1 MAIRE
6 RRKGPRFNVHQPV
19 HFVRKDRKKD
29 CRSLNIGLDGIKI
42 ETDGEVRPDDVLDLT
57 LLVGE
62 SLVKAKGKVVYV
74 EELPDETFHAGIV
87 FQEISQEGREAL
99 MKYFSDIMTY
109 GAERRGI
116 LKKTE

>member
-1 MAIRE
+1 MDIHE
-6 RRKGPRFNVHQPV
+6 RRKGPRFNVHHPV
-19 HFVRKDRKKD
+19 HFTRKDRKKD
-29 CRSLNIGLDGIKI
+29 ARSLNIGLDGIKI

-62 SLVKAKGKVVYV
+62 SLVKAKGRVVYV
-74 EELPDETFHAGIV
+74 EALHDGMFHAGIV
-87 FQEISQEGREAL
+87 FEEISEQGRGAL
-99 MKYFSDIMTY
+99 VRYFSEIMTY